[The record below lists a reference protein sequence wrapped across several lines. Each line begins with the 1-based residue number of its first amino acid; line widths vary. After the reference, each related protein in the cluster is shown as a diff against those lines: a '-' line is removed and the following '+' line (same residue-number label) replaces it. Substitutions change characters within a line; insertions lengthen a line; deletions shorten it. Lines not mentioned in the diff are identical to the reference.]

1 MRQSAAPRSLD
12 IPKLAR
18 FHAPAFFAVGSIH
31 NIPAGVNMRSM
42 IIPVLAAALA
52 LSGSASAQEK
62 QITLGAAVQ
71 LTGRQANTGRYYG
84 DGYQMAIDHI
94 NQKGGVTV
102 GGTKYKLALRILD
115 NQSDV
120 NLGVRQYVQLLT
132 QDKVNFLLGP
142 FSSNDALDDSS
153 VSEKYQVP
161 MVQGG
166 GASTQ
171 IFSRGYKYVFGTLP
185 PADDYFA
192 STIQMM
198 AKLDPKPKTVA
209 LIAADDS
216 FDVSVANGTR
226 KLLKDA
232 GLELV
237 VDKQFRENNAEF
249 SSILS
254 LTKSKNPDVILWAG
268 HEGEALN
275 FIRQAKSLDVNPKMF
290 YSFTVGVPTAD
301 FRKALGTDANYAFG
315 MTPWLPDKSLKDDWF
330 GTAEAFAK
338 EYQQRFK
345 YAPDYHAASAVAC
358 VETFAK
364 AIAAAGTLDPKKVRD
379 ELAKVDFPSLYGHIK
394 FQPNGQISLPQTVI
408 QIQDGKVVP
417 IFSEDIL
424 AKPLYPM
431 PAWAKR

>member
-1 MRQSAAPRSLD
+1 MRPMT
-12 IPKLAR
+12 IP
-18 FHAPAFFAVGSIH
+18 
-31 NIPAGVNMRSM
+31 M
-42 IIPVLAAALA
+42 LAAALI
-52 LSGSASAQEK
+52 LSGAASGQDK
-62 QITLGAAVQ
+62 KITLGAAVQ
-71 LTGRQANTGRYYG
+71 LTGRLAHTGRYYG
-84 DGYQMAIDHI
+84 DGYQITVDKI
-94 NQKGGVTV
+94 NAKGGVTV
-102 GGTKYKLALRILD
+102 GGTKYQLAVRILD
-115 NQSDV
+115 SQSDT

-153 VSEKYQVP
+153 VAEKYQVP

-171 IFSRGYKYVFGTLP
+171 IFSRGYKFVFGTLP

-192 STIQMM
+192 STIKMM
-198 AKLDPKPKTVA
+198 GKLDPKPKTVA

-226 KLLKDA
+226 KLLKEA
-232 GLELV
+232 GMELV

-268 HEGEALN
+268 HEGEALS
-275 FIRQAKSLDVNPKMF
+275 FIRQAKSLDVNPKVL

-301 FRKALGTDANYAFG
+301 FRKALGKDADYAYG
-315 MTPWLPDKSLKDDWF
+315 MTPWLPEKELKYDWS
-330 GTAEAFAK
+330 GDADASNK
-338 EYQQRFK
+338 EYQERFK
-345 YAPDYHAASAVAC
+345 YARDYHAASAVAC
-358 VETFAK
+358 VEAVAK
-364 AIAAAGTLDPKKVRD
+364 ALSAAGAVDPKKVRD
-379 ELAKVDFPSLYGHIK
+379 ELAKVDFKSLYGHIK

-417 IFSEDIL
+417 IYAEDFL
-424 AKPLYPM
+424 AKPRYPL
-431 PAWAKR
+431 PPWSKR

>member
-1 MRQSAAPRSLD
+1 MRRTTFSL
-12 IPKLAR
+12 
-18 FHAPAFFAVGSIH
+18 
-31 NIPAGVNMRSM
+31 
-42 IIPVLAAALA
+42 LAAAVA
-52 LSGSASAQEK
+52 FAGAASGQDK
-62 QITLGAAVQ
+62 KITLGAAVQ
-71 LTGRQANTGRYYG
+71 LTGRLANTGRYYG
-84 DGYQMAIDHI
+84 DGYQIAVDKI
-94 NQKGGVTV
+94 NEKGGVTV
-102 GGTKYKLALRILD
+102 GGTKYQLALRVLD
-115 NQSDV
+115 SQSDT

-153 VSEKYQVP
+153 VAEKYQVP

-192 STIQMM
+192 STIKMM
-198 AKLDPKPKTVA
+198 GKLDTKPKTVA

-226 KLLKDA
+226 KLVKEA

-237 VDKQFRENNAEF
+237 LDKQFRENNADF

-254 LTKSKNPDVILWAG
+254 LAKSKNPDVILWAG

-275 FIRQAKSLDVNPKMF
+275 FIRQAKSLDVNPKIL

-301 FRKALGTDANYAFG
+301 FRKALGKDAEYAFG
-315 MTPWLPDKSLKDDWF
+315 MTPWLPEKELKDDWF
-330 GTAEAFAK
+330 GDAEQFAK
-338 EYQQRFK
+338 AYQARFN
-345 YAPDYHAASAVAC
+345 YAPDYHAASAAAD

-364 AIAAAGTLDPKKVRD
+364 AIAAAGTLDAKKVRD
-379 ELAKVDFPSLYGHIK
+379 EIAKVDFKSLYGRIK
-394 FQPNGQISLPQTVI
+394 FEANGQISLPQTVI
-408 QIQDGKVVP
+408 QIEDGKVVP
-417 IFSEDIL
+417 IYAEEFL
-424 AKPLYPM
+424 AKPRTPLP
-431 PAWAKR
+431 PWAKR

>member
-1 MRQSAAPRSLD
+1 
-12 IPKLAR
+12 
-18 FHAPAFFAVGSIH
+18 
-31 NIPAGVNMRSM
+31 MRSM
-42 IIPVLAAALA
+42 IIPVLAAAVA
-52 LSGSASAQEK
+52 LGGSASAQEK

-84 DGYQMAIDHI
+84 DAYQMAVDHI

-102 GGTKYKLALRILD
+102 AGTKYKLALRVLD
-115 NQSDV
+115 SQSDV

-153 VSEKYQVP
+153 VAEKYQVP

-192 STIQMM
+192 STIKMM
-198 AKLDPKPKTVA
+198 GQLDPKPKTVA

-226 KLLKDA
+226 KLLKEA

-254 LTKSKNPDVILWAG
+254 LTKSKTPDVILWAG

-275 FIRQAKSLDVNPKMF
+275 FIRQAKSLDVSPKMLW
-290 YSFTVGVPTAD
+290 SFTVGVPTAD
-301 FRKALGTDANYAFG
+301 FRKALGADANYTFG
-315 MTPWLPDKSLKDDWF
+315 MTPWLPEKSLKDDWF
-330 GTAEAFAK
+330 GDADAFAK
-338 EYQQRFK
+338 EYQKRFN
-345 YAPDYHAASAVAC
+345 YAPDYHAASAVSC
-358 VETFAK
+358 VEAFAK
-364 AIAAAGTLDPKKVRD
+364 AVTAAGSIDPKKVRD
-379 ELAKVDFPSLYGHIK
+379 ELAKVDFQSLYGHIK

-408 QIQDGKVVP
+408 QIQEGKVVP
-417 IFSEDIL
+417 IFSESFEG
-424 AKPLYPM
+424 KPLYPM
-431 PAWAKR
+431 PLWAKR

>member
-1 MRQSAAPRSLD
+1 
-12 IPKLAR
+12 
-18 FHAPAFFAVGSIH
+18 
-31 NIPAGVNMRSM
+31 M
-42 IIPVLAAALA
+42 IFPVLAAAIA

-84 DGYQMAIDHI
+84 DAYQLAVDRI
-94 NQKGGVTV
+94 NAKGGITV
-102 GGTKYKLALRILD
+102 GGTKYKLALKVYD
-115 NQSDV
+115 SQSDV
-120 NLGVRQYVQLLT
+120 NQGVRQYVQLLT
-132 QDKVNFLLGP
+132 SDKVNFLLGP

-153 VSEKYQVP
+153 VAEKYQVP

-171 IFSRGYKYVFGTLP
+171 IFSRGYKYIFGTLP

-192 STIQMM
+192 STIKMM
-198 AKLDPKPKTVA
+198 GKLEPKPKTVA

-226 KLLKDA
+226 KLLKEA
-232 GLELV
+232 GMELV

-268 HEGEALN
+268 HEGEALA
-275 FIRQAKSLDVNPKMF
+275 FIRQAKSLDVSPKVL

-301 FRKALGTDANYAFG
+301 FRKALGRDAEYAFG
-315 MTPWLPDKSLKDDWF
+315 MTPWLPKTSLKDDWF
-330 GTAEAFAK
+330 GDAEQFDK
-338 EYQQRFK
+338 EYQARFK
-345 YAPDYHAASAVAC
+345 YAPDYHAASAVSC
-358 VETFAK
+358 VEAFAK
-364 AIAAAGTLDPKKVRD
+364 AITAAGSLDPKKVRD
-379 ELAKVDFPSLYGHIK
+379 ELAKVDFKSLYGHIK
-394 FQPNGQISLPQTVI
+394 FQPDGQISLPQTVI

-417 IFSEDIL
+417 IFSEDFE
-424 AKPLYPM
+424 AKPRTPLPTWM
-431 PAWAKR
+431 KRSAAASQ